1 VIRTMTL
8 FAETGLPT
16 LIVLA
21 LLAVMI
27 GVMLLRVQRYYAR
40 PRSSGPS
47 AGSASRAEHSSR
59 TGVSP
64 GTHQLGAAR
73 EMIEWEVQMHDLVR
87 EMSGQMNSK
96 MAALEHLVREADRA
110 AARLEAALDK
120 ASRSR
125 EGQAR
130 EGQAREGQAREGQAR
145 EGEAP
150 AEPQGAGRLAPED
163 VSASTGPA
171 QALLHPASQADALRP
186 PAAGDQ
192 PHGRSHY
199 EDDLSAPRPS
209 RQRRHEEIYTLADY
223 GYAAAEIAQR
233 VGTPVGEIELI
244 LSLRE
249 KR

>member
-1 VIRTMTL
+1 MTL
-8 FAETGLPT
+8 LADIGLPT

-21 LLAVMI
+21 AVAVTI

-40 PRSSGPS
+40 HPSSGPPV
-47 AGSASRAEHSSR
+47 GPPSRAKHSSR

-64 GTHQLGAAR
+64 VGQVASLPHGQSDAAR
-73 EMIEWEVQMHDLVR
+73 EMIEWEVQVHDLVR

-110 AARLEAALDK
+110 AARLEAALGK

-130 EGQAREGQAREGQAR
+130 EGQSR

-163 VSASTGPA
+163 VSPLTGPA
-171 QALLHPASQADALRP
+171 QALRHPTSQADALRP

-192 PHGRSHY
+192 PHGRTHG

-209 RQRRHEEIYTLADY
+209 RQRRHEEVYTLADY
-223 GYAAAEIAQR
+223 GYDAAEIAQR

-244 LSLRE
+244 LSLRD

>member
-1 VIRTMTL
+1 MIRTMTL

-16 LIVLA
+16 LIVLV

-47 AGSASRAEHSSR
+47 GGSASCAEHSSR

-130 EGQAREGQAREGQAR
+130 EVQAR

-150 AEPQGAGRLAPED
+150 AEPPEMARPRELARQAPVSED
-163 VSASTGPA
+163 VSPSTGPA

-186 PAAGDQ
+186 PAAGDP
-192 PHGRSHY
+192 PHGRSHG
-199 EDDLSAPRPS
+199 EEEFSAPRPS

-223 GYAAAEIAQR
+223 GYDAAEIAQR

-244 LSLRE
+244 LSLRD